1 MLLESLLPT
10 ILGSG
15 YIAGSGDGIVT
26 VAHKPAIRKV
36 FLLNA
41 EYMTIEQTTISLSN
55 GHYLF
60 TGLDPN
66 KEYMVIARDHKKQF
80 EPCAWD
86 RVKPATDLTHQ
97 EQMTLWQSWQ
107 TN

>member
-1 MLLESLLPT
+1 MLINIYPRTE
-10 ILGSG
+10 GEA

-26 VAHKPAIRKV
+26 AQSQPSSRKIS
-36 FLLNA
+36 LLDTGLNLL
-41 EYMTIEQTTISLSN
+41 QTTVSLPN
-55 GHYLF
+55 GHYMF

-66 KEYMVIARDHKKQF
+66 KEYMVIARDYKKQF

-107 TN
+107 TI